1 MLIAR
6 FDFQIDKLSESSC
19 IAIGVLVTFI
29 LHHVERTDIVFF

>member
-19 IAIGVLVTFI
+19 IAIGVL
-29 LHHVERTDIVFF
+29 LHLFCTMLKELI